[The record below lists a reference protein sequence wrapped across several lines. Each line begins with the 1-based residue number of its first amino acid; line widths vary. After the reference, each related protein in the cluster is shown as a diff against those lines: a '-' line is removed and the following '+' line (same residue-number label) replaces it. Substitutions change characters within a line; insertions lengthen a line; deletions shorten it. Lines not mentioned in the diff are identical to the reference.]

1 MWIKSEDG
9 KLFNLESAYS
19 VQMEERQD
27 SYIVVI
33 EYFPAAMRAFNLT
46 KRITREAAQRVINEI
61 EAALESGVPLLNICV
76 GEECEVDD

>member
-1 MWIKSEDG
+1 MWIKSEEG

-61 EAALESGVPLLNICV
+61 EAALESGVPLLNIS
-76 GEECEVDD
+76 VDESVEFED